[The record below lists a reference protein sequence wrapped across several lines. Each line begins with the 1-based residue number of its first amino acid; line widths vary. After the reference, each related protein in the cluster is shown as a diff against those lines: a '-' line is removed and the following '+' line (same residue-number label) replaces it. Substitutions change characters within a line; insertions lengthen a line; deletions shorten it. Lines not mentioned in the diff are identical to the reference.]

1 MGTVLHGSGSSDN
14 EHYKQ
19 ALLSVS
25 QLLEFNTIIRS
36 RKTSTSIYH
45 SVNREPPLPVY
56 LAMMIHNKTRNLS
69 IIGKLSQLGLCISKH

>member
-36 RKTSTSIYH
+36 RKTSTSIY
-45 SVNREPPLPVY
+45 SVNREPPLQVY

-69 IIGKLSQLGLCISKH
+69 LIEKLSQL